1 MAAGKS
7 TPEPRGPAAGDE
19 MLRHVQSRTARLAGG
34 RNYRAFWRPVAL
46 VGLIGWTV
54 VVPMLIGI
62 ALGAWIDRTWPSR
75 YSWTLMLLTAGL
87 GLGCYTAWMRVQDAQ
102 REGKRKD
109 RP

>member
-1 MAAGKS
+1 M
-7 TPEPRGPAAGDE
+7 AGDRAKPGVGGEGEE
-19 MLRHVQSRTARLAGG
+19 MVRRVEERTARATGGG

-54 VVPMLIGI
+54 VVPMLVGI
-62 ALGAWIDRTWPSR
+62 AVGAWIDRTWPSR

-87 GLGCYTAWMRVQDAQ
+87 GLGCYSAWMRVQEAQ

-109 RP
+109 RE